1 MAKSN
6 LNNIKEINEQIR
18 LLKKEL
24 GQVDFE
30 AFGTGQVEEATKELK
45 SLRRELNAVNSDID
59 YFGKSLGDSIQ
70 ELQKSN
76 YALSVSKK
84 SFKSLIGISEDFTSV
99 LSGQAILS
107 KKEIKDKKILA
118 ELEFKRL
125 KQAIASG
132 TLEGDQLK
140 EIQGRVAQEKEY
152 LDSLDKVIDF
162 QNEITSKAGTKLF
175 GGLEEISNAIP
186 GLNKFTSAFTDAAN
200 AAKEADTD
208 NVIEANLD
216 KEYQAKLKQRELDK
230 ESLKTGKGLN
240 EEVIKRLGLEDK
252 LLDKNGKLL
261 KGTAA
266 SAKGKKIGIGEKDMS
281 VISKGAGTGISG
293 LMKGIKSL
301 GKSLMKSLGPL
312 YLLKELVDA
321 MKGIDAEASKMA
333 KSFGMTYKESLK
345 MQKSFTQIATSSGN
359 IFVNTKGIRET
370 FSAINSSLGTNS
382 TLSNEMAIS
391 FTKLRE
397 MSGFT
402 NEELQGIA
410 RLQLGTTKSTE
421 EITGQ
426 FLAQAKVSAI
436 QNGVKLNEQKLL
448 KDINKIS
455 AATTLSLGKNP
466 GLIAKSV
473 ATAKSLGMELSQ
485 VENIAGSLLNFEDSI
500 SSEMEAELLTGKE
513 LNLEKARTAALNGD
527 LATVAKEIANQ
538 VGDSAEFSK
547 MNRIQQEALAKSV
560 GMSREDLAETLLLQ
574 DQLTGLSAEDAAEA
588 TKKFNTLKAQVGEAE
603 AMRILQEEGV
613 DQLNNQVG
621 AQDKFNATVE
631 KLKEVFVIVGNAIM
645 PIIDIIANVFSLV
658 GSIMKFLDPMI
669 QTVLVGVAA
678 VQDLISGI
686 GWLFGAEFGDSAI
699 KAQIQTAEASAQ
711 TNYGVSGDAFGDDWS
726 IKDRT
731 EMAEGG
737 IVTGPTNA
745 LVGEAGPE
753 AVIPLS
759 DNSPV
764 IKQANET
771 NTLLKQLIQAVTE
784 GGNVYLDGTKV
795 GTAMSVSNY
804 KMQ

>member
-30 AFGTGQVEEATKELK
+30 AFGAGQFEEATTELK
-45 SLRRELNAVNSDID
+45 NLRRELNAINSDID

-107 KKEIKDKKILA
+107 KKEIKEKKILA

-132 TLEGDQLK
+132 TLEENQLT
-140 EIQGRVAQEKEY
+140 EIQGRVAQEQEY
-152 LDSLDKVIDF
+152 LKALDKVIDF

-186 GLNKFTSAFTDAAN
+186 GLNKFTSAFTDAAD
-200 AAKEADTD
+200 AAREADTD

-230 ESLKTGKGLN
+230 EALKTGKGLS
-240 EEVIKRLGLEDK
+240 EEAIKRLGLEDK

-261 KGTAA
+261 KGKAA
-266 SAKGKKIGIGEKDMS
+266 SIKGKKIGIGEKDMS

-293 LMKGIKSL
+293 LMKGIKTL

-321 MKGIDAEASKMA
+321 MKGVDAEASKMA

-345 MQKSFTQIATSSGN
+345 MQKEFTQIAVSSGE

-370 FSAINSSLGTNS
+370 FTAINSSLGTNS
-382 TLSNEMAIS
+382 MLSNEMAIS

-448 KDINKIS
+448 KDINKVS

-485 VENIAGSLLNFEDSI
+485 IEAIAGSLLNFEDSI

-538 VGDSAEFSK
+538 VGDSADFSK

-574 DQLTGLSAEDAAEA
+574 DELTGLTADDAAEA
-588 TKKFNTLKAQVGEAE
+588 TKKFNMLKAQVGEAE
-603 AMRILQEEGV
+603 AMRVLQEEGI
-613 DQLNNQVG
+613 DQLNHQVG
-621 AQDKFNATVE
+621 VQDKFNATVE
-631 KLKEVFVIVGNAIM
+631 KLKEVFVTVANAIM
-645 PIIDIIANVFSLV
+645 PIVDIIADVFGLV

-678 VQDLISGI
+678 VQDLLSGI
-686 GWLFGAEFGDSAI
+686 GWLFGADFGDSAI
-699 KAQIQTAEASAQ
+699 KAQIQTAEQSAQ
-711 TNYGVSGDAFGDDWS
+711 DNYGVSGDAFGEDWS

-731 EMAEGG
+731 AMADGG

>member
-1 MAKSN
+1 MAK
-6 LNNIKEINEQIR
+6 LTLKETNEQIR

-24 GQVDFE
+24 GQIDFE
-30 AFGTGQVEEATKELK
+30 AFGTGRFEEATTELK
-45 SLRRELNAVNSDID
+45 ILRRELNAVNSDID

-84 SFKSLIGISEDFTSV
+84 SFKSLVGIAEDFTSV

-107 KKEIKDKKILA
+107 KKEIKDKKTLA

-125 KQAIASG
+125 KQALASG
-132 TLEGDQLK
+132 TLEGKQLE
-140 EIQGRVAQEKEY
+140 EIQNRVAQEKEY
-152 LDSLDKVIDF
+152 LDSLDKVVNF
-162 QNEITSKAGTKLF
+162 QKEITDKSGTKLF
-175 GGLEEISNAIP
+175 TGLEELTSAIP
-186 GLNKFTSAFTDAAN
+186 GFKTFTSAFTDAAE
-200 AAKEADTD
+200 AARGADTD

-216 KEYQAKLKQRELDK
+216 KEYQAKLKQRELDEK
-230 ESLKTGKGLN
+230 ALETGEKLTD
-240 EEVIKRLGLEDK
+240 EAIKRLGLQDK
-252 LLDKNGKLL
+252 LLSKD
-261 KGTAA
+261 
-266 SAKGKKIGIGEKDMS
+266 GKKIAGPAASSRAKKLGIGKKDMS
-281 VISKGAGTGISG
+281 VISKGAGTGITG
-293 LMKGIKSL
+293 MMKGIKTL

-312 YLLKELVDA
+312 YLIKELVDA
-321 MKGIDAEASKMA
+321 MKGVDAEASKMA

-345 MQKSFTQIATSSGN
+345 MQKEFTQIAVSSGD

-370 FSAINSSLGTNS
+370 FTAINSSLGTNS
-382 TLSNEMAIS
+382 MLSNEMAIS

-473 ATAKSLGMELSQ
+473 ATAKSLGMELSK
-485 VENIAGSLLNFEDSI
+485 IDSI
-500 SSEMEAELLTGKE
+500 SSSLLDFESSISAEMEAELLTGKH
-513 LNLEKARTAALNGD
+513 LNLEKARTAALNND
-527 LATVAKEIANQ
+527 FATVAKEISNQ
-538 VGDSAEFSK
+538 IGDSAEFTK

-574 DQLTGLSAEDAAEA
+574 DELTGLTAEDAAEA
-588 TKKFNTLKAQVGEAE
+588 TKKFNILKAQVGEAE
-603 AMRILQEEGV
+603 AMRVLQEEGV
-613 DQLNNQVG
+613 DQLNHQVG
-621 AQDKFNATVE
+621 VQDKFNATVE
-631 KLKEVFVIVGNAIM
+631 KLKEVFVTVANSIM
-645 PIIDIIANVFSLV
+645 PIIDILANVFGLI
-658 GSIMKFLDPMI
+658 GSIMSFLDPMI
-669 QTVLVGVAA
+669 QTALVGVAL
-678 VQDLISGI
+678 VQDIISGI
-686 GWLFGAEFGDSAI
+686 GWLFGNDFGDSAV
-699 KAQIQTAEASAQ
+699 KSQIQTAEQSSQ
-711 TNYGVSGDAFGDDWS
+711 DNYGFSGDAFGEDQS

-731 EMAEGG
+731 AMADGG

-771 NTLLKQLIQAVTE
+771 NTLLKELISTIKE
-784 GGNVYLDGTKV
+784 GKDIYFDVTKV
-795 GTAMSVSNY
+795 GTAMSLSLF